1 MNSEPIIACN
11 NLTLGYKD
19 TVVIN
24 SIDLEVRS
32 GEFVSLLGPNA
43 SGKSTLLR
51 GLSGIRSVDSGEL
64 SFSGQAISSM
74 TARELAKHVA
84 FLPQFPS
91 RDLDLTVRE
100 LVGRGRS
107 PYLSRFTV
115 TDSDNT
121 KFEVDRAIKSV
132 GLEELAERMLG
143 SLSGGEAQRAWIAFA
158 LVRNP
163 KILMLDEPTSHL
175 DISYQRDLMRLLKEL
190 CLDGLAVVIVLHD
203 VSLAL
208 AYSDRV
214 IGLDQGKI
222 VFDGDVINDPESAI
236 QALSKL
242 FRMNLVSI
250 PSSTGRALVAPDWI
264 NPED

>member
-24 SIDLEVRS
+24 SINLEVRS
-32 GEFVSLLGPNA
+32 GELVSLLGPNA

-51 GLSGIRSVDSGEL
+51 GLSGIRSIDSGEL

-91 RDLDLTVRE
+91 QDLDLTVRE
-100 LVGRGRS
+100 LVSRGRS

-121 KFEVDRAIKSV
+121 KFKVDRAIKLV
-132 GLEELAERMLG
+132 GLEELAVRMLG
-143 SLSGGEAQRAWIAFA
+143 SL
-158 LVRNP
+158 
-163 KILMLDEPTSHL
+163 
-175 DISYQRDLMRLLKEL
+175 
-190 CLDGLAVVIVLHD
+190 
-203 VSLAL
+203 
-208 AYSDRV
+208 
-214 IGLDQGKI
+214 
-222 VFDGDVINDPESAI
+222 
-236 QALSKL
+236 
-242 FRMNLVSI
+242 
-250 PSSTGRALVAPDWI
+250 
-264 NPED
+264 